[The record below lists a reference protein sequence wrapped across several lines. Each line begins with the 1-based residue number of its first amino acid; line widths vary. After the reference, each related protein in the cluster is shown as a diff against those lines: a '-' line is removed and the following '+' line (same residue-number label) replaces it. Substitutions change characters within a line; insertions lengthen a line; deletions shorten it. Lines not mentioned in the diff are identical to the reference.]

1 MDIKAVIFDMDGVI
15 VNSEP
20 EYQRVELELM
30 NRFHI
35 PYGESDLRRFTGV
48 NSVLMWREIKEKFP
62 NLDFTAEEMYEYEAR
77 MMRDYYR
84 SDQIITIKPALE
96 LIGYLYESGYKMAV
110 ASSSERENVY
120 HVLQRLNISHYFSV
134 IVTNSDVARC
144 KPSPDIYCLAVRLLG
159 VETGEVLVIEDSIA
173 GVASARAAGMKVVW
187 YTSEH
192 VNHEDESVYIVN
204 DLAAV
209 SIPALAEKYRSG

>member
-15 VNSEP
+15 INSEP

-35 PYGESDLRRFTGV
+35 PYGQSDLRRFTGV
-48 NSVLMWREIKEKFP
+48 NPILMWREIKEKFP
-62 NLDFTAEEMYEYEAR
+62 HLDFTAEEIYEHEAR

-84 SDQIITIKPALE
+84 SDQLITIKSALE
-96 LIGYLYESGYKMAV
+96 LIRYVYESGYKMGV

-120 HVLQRLNISHYFSV
+120 HVLERLNINHYFSA

-144 KPSPDIYCLAVRLLG
+144 KPSPDIYCLAARLLG
-159 VETGEVLVIEDSIA
+159 VETGEVLAIEDSIA
-173 GVASARAAGMKVVW
+173 GVASARTAGMKVVW
-187 YTSEH
+187 YTSEYAA
-192 VNHEDESVYIVN
+192 HEDEAVYVVN
-204 DLAAV
+204 DLAV
-209 SIPALAEKYRSG
+209 DSMPVLATICNK

>member
-48 NSVLMWREIKEKFP
+48 NPVLMWREIKEKFP
-62 NLDFTAEEMYEYEAR
+62 RLDFTVEEMYEHEAS

-84 SDQIITIKPALE
+84 SDQLITIKPALE
-96 LIGYLYESGYKMAV
+96 LIRYVYDSGYKMAV

-120 HVLQRLNISHYFSV
+120 HVLEGLKISHYFSA
-134 IVTNSDVARC
+134 IVTNNDVARC
-144 KPSPDIYCLAVRLLG
+144 KPSPDIYCLAARLLG
-159 VETGEVLVIEDSIA
+159 VETGEALVIEDSIA
-173 GVASARAAGMKVVW
+173 GVASARVAGMKVVW

-192 VNHEDESVYIVN
+192 TKHEDESVYIVN

-209 SIPALAEKYRSG
+209 SISVLAEKCRHG